1 MVASRS
7 SSAGTG
13 AARARSSTPTA
24 EGRRSTLL
32 TAKLAALVRGSFG
45 AVDGV
50 ASPFPA
56 GAAVCDGNRAWI
68 LIDERPESAV
78 GPAMAWARQQHVGEL
93 HLLTDD
99 APGLVSR
106 RACAFADPPQVW
118 WVQGTDLH
126 RAEPEPLPA
135 LPTPI
140 DAPELVRLLEG
151 AGLEVVVGHGYLAGE
166 LRGLEVARI
175 VLGDD
180 GGARLDV
187 GVGQADRELT
197 AMLHAGLSPDAALD
211 RVVGIVGEHRRPGA
225 PAHPLNRLV
234 PERWLRSVLEDDP
247 ARISLTNLRAAPS
260 PTPRAGL
267 MERGI
272 APATGVRAD
281 GTAVVVVC
289 SVGVDL
295 DLVPAAADARAA
307 LGPGAP
313 LLLVMPE
320 RDVHP
325 VTTALAQGV
334 REPATVV
341 PVGGDWRTLAQ
352 R

>member
-1 MVASRS
+1 VGASRS
-7 SSAGTG
+7 SSAATG
-13 AARARSSTPTA
+13 AVRARSSTPTA
-24 EGRRSTLL
+24 DGRRSALL
-32 TAKLAALVRGSFG
+32 TAKLGALVRGCFG
-45 AVDGV
+45 QVDAV
-50 ASPFPA
+50 ALPFPA
-56 GAAVCDGNRAWI
+56 GAALRDGGRAWI

-106 RACAFADPPQVW
+106 RASAFADPPQVW

-126 RAEPEPLPA
+126 RAEPEPLPPR
-135 LPTPI
+135 PTAI

-151 AGLEVVVGHGYLAGE
+151 SGLEVVVGYGYLAGE
-166 LRGLEVARI
+166 LRGLEVARV

-180 GGARLDV
+180 GAPRLDV

-211 RVVGIVGEHRRPGA
+211 RVIRIVGEHRCAGA

-247 ARISLTNLRAAPS
+247 ARVGLTSLRAAPS

-281 GTAVVVVC
+281 GTDVVVVC

-295 DLVPAAADARAA
+295 DLVPSAADARAA
-307 LGPGAP
+307 LAPRAP
-313 LLLVMPE
+313 LLLVVPE

-325 VTTALAQGV
+325 VTTALAQAL

-341 PVGGDWRTLAQ
+341 PVAGDWRTFAQ